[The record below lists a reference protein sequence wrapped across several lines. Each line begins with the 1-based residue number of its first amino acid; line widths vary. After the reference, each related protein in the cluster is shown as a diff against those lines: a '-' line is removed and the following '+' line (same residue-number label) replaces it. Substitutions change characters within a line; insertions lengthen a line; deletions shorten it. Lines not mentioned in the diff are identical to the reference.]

1 MKEKMEDRIAYL
13 MKFCKGTM
21 PVGMVVYT
29 QADFER
35 AKLLLKK
42 SRNPAA
48 KMITPILDEV

>member
-1 MKEKMEDRIAYL
+1 MTDRIAYL
-13 MKFCKGTM
+13 MKFSKGTM
-21 PVGMVVYT
+21 PVGMVCYT
-29 QADFER
+29 EADFKL